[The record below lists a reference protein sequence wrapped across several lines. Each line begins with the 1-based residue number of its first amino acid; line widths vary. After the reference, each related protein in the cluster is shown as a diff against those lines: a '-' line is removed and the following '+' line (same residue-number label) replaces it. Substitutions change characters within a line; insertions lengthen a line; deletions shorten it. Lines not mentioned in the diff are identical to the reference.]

1 MAELNLDPAHWM
13 RAGTLQLSALPPL
26 SVYIHLPWCLQK
38 CPYCDFNSHAWRG
51 GDMAA
56 AEQQY
61 IDAIL
66 TDLDLSLPLVWGRS
80 VQTIF
85 MGGGTPS
92 LFSPDAIDRLL
103 SGVRARL
110 RLLANA
116 EVTLE
121 ANPGTF
127 ETDRFKA
134 FRQAGVNRLSIGVQS
149 FNDRFL
155 RPLGRVHDE
164 IGRAHV

>member
-1 MAELNLDPAHWM
+1 
-13 RAGTLQLSALPPL
+13 
-26 SVYIHLPWCLQK
+26 
-38 CPYCDFNSHAWRG
+38 
-51 GDMAA
+51 MAA

-121 ANPGTF
+121 RSEEYTS
-127 ETDRFKA
+127 E
-134 FRQAGVNRLSIGVQS
+134 LQS
-149 FNDRFL
+149 
-155 RPLGRVHDE
+155 H
-164 IGRAHV
+164 